1 MPSLPLGLNAYQRT
15 GLPEVRLENFYAERT
30 PASPS
35 GVALLPLP
43 GMAAYATRGTGA
55 IRGLYQQDG
64 VFSGDLFTVSGSSLY
79 RGASSLGTV
88 AGTDRTEWAARG
100 GRLYILGNGTIYEY
114 DGATVAALAFPDSAS
129 VASICDLNGILF
141 AARADTGRIHYM
153 LPGEVVWN
161 ALDYQTA
168 EREEDP
174 VLALR
179 STADEVWAFGS
190 SSVEPFYPTGSAEQP
205 LQRADGRSH
214 NLGIRHRNTARCMD
228 NAVFWVDEQ
237 GRVVR
242 DGSIV
247 SNYGIAERIA
257 RASSLSAFGFGW
269 QGHEFYAL
277 EIGGE
282 GTFLY
287 DLSSGEW
294 SERTSYG
301 ATLWS
306 VSCAVQVDEL
316 VLLGGLAGGA
326 VYQLDADALD
336 DDGDPLVRVFTCAVP
351 CQAAE
356 RVGNLVLNCS
366 VGNAATE
373 PTIAMRWSDDQG
385 VSFAEWRYESLGA
398 QGEYRRRVSW
408 RALGMMDFPG
418 RVYEFRVSDP
428 VALRVSGADYNA
440 PVGGRSR

>member
-1 MPSLPLGLNAYQRT
+1 MPALPLGLNAYQRT

-30 PASPS
+30 PMSAA
-35 GVALLPLP
+35 GYALLPLP
-43 GMAAYATRGTGA
+43 GMAAYLTRGSGV

-64 VFSGDLFTVSGSSLY
+64 VFSGALFAVSGTTLY

-88 AGTDRTEWAARG
+88 SGTDRIEWAARS
-100 GRLYILGNGTIYEY
+100 GRLYILGAGIVYEY
-114 DGATVAALAFPDSAS
+114 DGSTLAALAFPDAAL

-179 STADEVWAFGS
+179 STADEIWAFGS
-190 SSVEPFYPTGSAEQP
+190 SSVEPFYPTGIAEQP
-205 LQRADGRSH
+205 LQRADGRSY
-214 NLGIRHRNTARCMD
+214 NLGIRHRDTARCMD

-242 DGSIV
+242 DGGVV
-247 SNYGIAERIA
+247 SNYGIAERIQ
-257 RASSLSAFGFGW
+257 RATSLSAFDFGW

-294 SERTSYG
+294 SERTTYG
-301 ATLWS
+301 ATVWAAK
-306 VSCAVQVDEL
+306 CALQIDEL
-316 VLLGGLAGGA
+316 VLIGGLSGGA
-326 VYQLDADALD
+326 IYQLDADALD
-336 DDGDPLVRVFTCAVP
+336 DAGSPLIRAFTCAVP
-351 CQAAE
+351 SQVPE
-356 RVGNLVLNCS
+356 RVSNLLLNCS
-366 VGNAATE
+366 VGNAASE
-373 PTIAMRWSDDQG
+373 PTISLRWSDDQG
-385 VSFAEWRYESLGA
+385 VTFAEWREASLGA
-398 QGEYRRRVSW
+398 VGEYRKRVCW

-418 RVYEFRVSDP
+418 RIYEFRVSDP

-440 PVGGRSR
+440 PMGGRSR